1 MFKLSKVLAGLVTK
15 TYQQPVYNFAQYF
28 TSRLRHAHVIHMLDK
43 VAMLST
49 QSLSKAH
56 RGRVKRVARGVLL
69 AFGIALCF
77 PTEAGSTKPK
87 EYIDYKTY
95 SLYLLDFNYE
105 QYKCLV
111 KLYGKES
118 AFNPNARNGSHYGI
132 PQGRSIYLSTL
143 NGYEQIQWG
152 LDYIGHRYGEP
163 CVAWAHWGK
172 YGWH

>member
-1 MFKLSKVLAGLVTK
+1 MGQGLND
-15 TYQQPVYNFAQYF
+15 TYQQPVDNFAQYF
-28 TSRLRHAHVIHMLDK
+28 TSRSRHAHVIHMLDM
-43 VAMLST
+43 VAMLRT

-56 RGRVKRVARGVLL
+56 REPLRGVARGVLL

-95 SLYLLDFNYE
+95 SLYLLDFNYQE
-105 QYKCLV
+105 HKCLLN
-111 KLYGKES
+111 LYTKES
-118 AFNPNARNGSHYGI
+118 SWRPSAKNGSHYGI

-143 NGYEQIQWG
+143 NGYQQIQWG

-163 CVAWAHWGK
+163 CVAWAHWK
-172 YGWH
+172 AKGWH